1 MSTKYTPGYNT
12 LPSNS
17 RKPPLPPPPST
28 PSTFISRAKTHTQTL
43 VSARRPWKELLDPS
57 SLSLPDSYT
66 DAMARVRRNLYYFR
80 FNYTLITLIIVFLSL
95 VYHPISMIVFLVV
108 FIAWFFLYFFRDDP
122 IALFGRAIDDRVVL
136 GVLGVVTVV
145 ALGLAGVGLNVLV
158 ALVIGVVV
166 VGLHS
171 VFRVTGDLFLDE
183 EEIWHGLCDQQDCSG
198 HSSRPSSY
206 CLFLA
211 RRCHS
216 KTCLNPDNRIQC
228 MWHGCLAVSGKRA
241 HRAWI

>member
-1 MSTKYTPGYNT
+1 
-12 LPSNS
+12 
-17 RKPPLPPPPST
+17 
-28 PSTFISRAKTHTQTL
+28 
-43 VSARRPWKELLDPS
+43 
-57 SLSLPDSYT
+57 
-66 DAMARVRRNLYYFR
+66 MARVRRNLYYFR
-80 FNYTLITLIIVFLSL
+80 FNYSLLTLIIVFLSL

-183 EEIWHGLCDQQDCSG
+183 EEVADGGMLSDFGGGD
-198 HSSRPSSY
+198 RPLRPTY
-206 CLFLA
+206 T
-211 RRCHS
+211 RR
-216 KTCLNPDNRIQC
+216 
-228 MWHGCLAVSGKRA
+228 
-241 HRAWI
+241 

>member
-1 MSTKYTPGYNT
+1 MSTKSTPGYNT

-28 PSTFISRAKTHTQTL
+28 FISRARTHTQTL

-57 SLSLPDSYT
+57 SLSLPDSYA
-66 DAMARVRRNLYYFR
+66 DAMVRVRRNLYYFR
-80 FNYTLITLIIVFLSL
+80 FNYSLIALIIVFLSL

-108 FIAWFFLYFFRDDP
+108 FIAWFFLYFSRDDP
-122 IALFGRAIDDRVVL
+122 IALFGRVIDDRVVL

-183 EEIWHGLCDQQDCSG
+183 EEVADGGMLSDFGGGRVGGPDEVGAKSGQTASVAKKGLRDAD
-198 HSSRPSSY
+198 
-206 CLFLA
+206 
-211 RRCHS
+211 
-216 KTCLNPDNRIQC
+216 
-228 MWHGCLAVSGKRA
+228 GKNVLTSTGVFFPPPLCPP
-241 HRAWI
+241 